1 MEIRLVE
8 WSLKME
14 IGELLKKYRLMHAAT
29 KKAWAGNV
37 LSPSFYARVEKGM
50 NRISADDLINLLHA
64 NKISVIEFFEQL
76 NPHDH
81 LIISEDRALR
91 LAANKAYYNGK
102 RTDLLNLYNQI
113 AKRDSPN
120 KEEHL
125 MLLNI
130 YMAIIDD
137 NYSSIDAATLEKMKN
152 RIFAADVFDVDTL
165 NLYCNCISFY
175 NLDENLIIS
184 KRAVMQFR
192 NNNSISIQKNILG
205 IIINI
210 LIFCIK
216 AKRYQEA
223 DFYVNSAEEIT
234 TTPEIYFYKTLLLFF
249 KDLLQY
255 REKSEEH
262 YLDQCHDVIRNIALS
277 GMIEYSNELKDFLT
291 ENK

>member
-223 DFYVNSAEEIT
+223 DFYVNSAEEIA

-262 YLDQCHDVIRNIALS
+262 YLDQCHDLIRNIALS

>member
-1 MEIRLVE
+1 
-8 WSLKME
+8 
-14 IGELLKKYRLMHAAT
+14 
-29 KKAWAGNV
+29 
-37 LSPSFYARVEKGM
+37 
-50 NRISADDLINLLHA
+50 
-64 NKISVIEFFEQL
+64 
-76 NPHDH
+76 
-81 LIISEDRALR
+81 
-91 LAANKAYYNGK
+91 
-102 RTDLLNLYNQI
+102 
-113 AKRDSPN
+113 
-120 KEEHL
+120 

-223 DFYVNSAEEIT
+223 DFYVNSAEEIA

>member
-223 DFYVNSAEEIT
+223 DFYVNSAEEIA

>member
-165 NLYCNCISFY
+165 KLYCNCISFY

-184 KRAVMQFR
+184 KRAVMQFK

-223 DFYVNSAEEIT
+223 DFYVNSAEEIA

>member
-37 LSPSFYARVEKGM
+37 LSASFYARVEKGM

-223 DFYVNSAEEIT
+223 DFYVNSAEEIA